1 MRRESLR
8 AGGRAHPPDIDPSP
22 RAASSPASL
31 DLESA
36 GRGCVPSWAYAL
48 VTLASMLLGATSIVR
63 GTSALASISESDLS
77 NFFLKSAEYV
87 LRGDP
92 WQLYSVRHV
101 PLITYPNDGTP
112 LSVFLMAPP
121 LALARSLGLADD
133 YKQQIIAVSLPFV
146 LLAPLL
152 GYLALRA
159 LRLLD
164 PDLPDAPRL
173 LAFSLVTLSP
183 LLWLS
188 YSPWGHLEQPLMLCF
203 LVATM
208 NALQARREVMAGVLA
223 ALAVL
228 SGVIALFPLLGAGVL
243 LLAHRQWRA
252 FLKVGGIGGV
262 LAVLAMAPFFLLD
275 RADAVYSFVTWRGR
289 AQIGANSLWVLFDLD
304 SPSGG
309 SVRRIVAAVVR
320 RLDVPSMLPLIALV
334 AFLASRRLR
343 ISAYSPEAWGVMGIG
358 ALALPAL
365 TKLNWPYYYL
375 QPFVLLLIWEFGTM
389 RDRRSELWRW
399 PVLTIGFLLV
409 AATFSDYI
417 GLKSMGAIDRIAV
430 GVSQSAAMLS
440 FAFATWRRLHARPPE
455 TGATPG

>member
-1 MRRESLR
+1 M
-8 AGGRAHPPDIDPSP
+8 
-22 RAASSPASL
+22 
-31 DLESA
+31 
-36 GRGCVPSWAYAL
+36 PSWAYVL
-48 VTLASMLLGATSIVR
+48 VALASMLLGATSIVR
-63 GTSALASISESDLS
+63 GTSALASISDSDLS

-87 LRGDP
+87 LRGDA
-92 WQLYSVRHV
+92 WQLYSVRHT
-101 PLITYPNDGTP
+101 PLTTYPNDGTP

-159 LRLLD
+159 LRLLN
-164 PDLPDAPRL
+164 PDLPDAPCL

-208 NALQARREVMAGVLA
+208 IALQARHEVLAGVLA

-228 SGVIALFPLLGAGVL
+228 SGVIALFPLLGMGVL
-243 LLAHRQWRA
+243 LLSHRQWRA

-262 LAVLAMAPFFLLD
+262 LAILVMAPFFLLD

-289 AQIGANSLWVLFDLD
+289 AQIGANSLWALFDLG
-304 SPSGG
+304 SPSGD
-309 SVRRIVAAVVR
+309 SVTRIVAAVAR
-320 RLDVPSMLPLIALV
+320 RLDVPSMLLLITLV
-334 AFLASRRLR
+334 AFLAARRLR
-343 ISAYSPEAWGVMGIG
+343 ISTYSPEAWGVMGIA

-389 RDRRSELWRW
+389 RDRCSELWRW

-417 GLKSMGAIDRIAV
+417 GLKSVGAIDKIAV
-430 GVSQSAAMLS
+430 GVSQSAAM
-440 FAFATWRRLHARPPE
+440 FAFAFTAWRRLHARPVE
-455 TGATPG
+455 IGAAAG

>member
-1 MRRESLR
+1 M
-8 AGGRAHPPDIDPSP
+8 PPDIDPTP
-22 RAASSPASL
+22 RAMSSPATF

-36 GRGCVPSWAYAL
+36 GRGRLPSWAYAL
-48 VTLASMLLGATSIVR
+48 VALVSMLLGATSIVR
-63 GTSALASISESDLS
+63 GTSALGSISDSDLS

-87 LRGDP
+87 LRGDA
-92 WQLYSVRHV
+92 WQLYSVRHT
-101 PLITYPNDGTP
+101 PLTTYPNDGTP

-121 LALARSLGLADD
+121 LSFAHSLGLADD

-159 LRLLD
+159 LRLLN

-208 NALQARREVMAGVLA
+208 IALQARREMLAGVLA
-223 ALAVL
+223 ALTVL
-228 SGVIALFPLLGAGVL
+228 SGVIALFPLLGVGVL

-252 FLKVGGIGGV
+252 FLKVGGTGGV

-275 RADAVYSFVTWRGR
+275 RADAVYSFLTWRGR
-289 AQIGANSLWVLFDLD
+289 AQIGANSLWVLFDLG

-309 SVRRIVAAVVR
+309 SLRRIVAAVAR
-320 RLDVPSMLPLIALV
+320 RLDVPSMLLLIALI
-334 AFLASRRLR
+334 AFLAARRLL
-343 ISAYSPEAWGVMGIG
+343 ISAYSPEAWGVMVIA
-358 ALALPAL
+358 ALALPSL

-375 QPFVLLLIWEFGTM
+375 QPFVLLLIWEFGTL
-389 RDRRSELWRW
+389 RDRCSELWRW

-417 GLKSMGAIDRIAV
+417 GLKSVGAIDKIAV
-430 GVSQSAAMLS
+430 GVSQSAAM
-440 FAFATWRRLHARPPE
+440 FAFAFAAWRRLRAWPPE
-455 TGATPG
+455 TTAGLRAP